1 MRLKT
6 LRAAVVAMAG
16 LAASACST
24 ADLEMFNAG
33 LEMYNGVQYYDQTA
47 PDQRFDCGS
56 GEGYVTRHRGVR
68 SNQQYVYFTSHTPN
82 QATIR
87 VNVSGETAAYWTLE
101 GYQTSDTHWTYPS
114 YSLDYEWEC

>member
-87 VNVSGETAAYWTLE
+87 VNVSGGL
-101 GYQTSDTHWTYPS
+101 
-114 YSLDYEWEC
+114 LDPRGLPDLRHPLDLSQLFAGL